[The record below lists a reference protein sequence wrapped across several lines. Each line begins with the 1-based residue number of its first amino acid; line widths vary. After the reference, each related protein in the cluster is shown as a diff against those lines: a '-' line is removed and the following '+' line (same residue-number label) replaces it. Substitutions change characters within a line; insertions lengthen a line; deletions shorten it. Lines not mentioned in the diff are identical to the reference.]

1 MFNVRHLML
10 CILLLVAGFAHA
22 GEPVD
27 INTAD
32 AETLAAAI
40 DGVGLKKA
48 REIVADRQANGPFA
62 SVDDL
67 TRVKGI
73 GERTVETSRA
83 NLTVGSGS
91 N

>member
-1 MFNVRHLML
+1 MNYVRHLIACALLML
-10 CILLLVAGFAHA
+10 VGFAHA

-32 AETLAAAI
+32 AETLASAI

-48 REIVADRQANGPFA
+48 RDIVAYRQQNGPFA
-62 SVDDL
+62 SVDEL

-73 GERTVETSRA
+73 GERTVEMSRE
-83 NLTVGSGS
+83 NLTVESGG

>member
-1 MFNVRHLML
+1 MSYVRHLIA
-10 CILLLVAGFAHA
+10 CAVLLLVGLAHA

-48 REIVADRQANGPFA
+48 RDIVAFRQQNGPFA
-62 SVDDL
+62 SVDEL

-73 GERTVETSRA
+73 GERTVEMSRG
-83 NLTVGSGS
+83 NLTVESGG

>member
-1 MFNVRHLML
+1 MKNVRYLMA
-10 CILLLVAGFAHA
+10 CTLLLLAGSAYA

-32 AETLAAAI
+32 AEALAAAI

-48 REIVADRQANGPFA
+48 RDIVADRQRNGPFA
-62 SVDDL
+62 SVEEL

-73 GERTVETSRA
+73 GEQTVETSRE
-83 NLTVGSGS
+83 NLTAGSG
-91 N
+91 ND

>member
-1 MFNVRHLML
+1 MINVRYLMA
-10 CILLLVAGFAHA
+10 CALLLLAALVHA

-32 AETLAAAI
+32 AETLASAI

-48 REIVADRQANGPFA
+48 RDIVAYRQANGPFA
-62 SVDDL
+62 SVDEL
-67 TRVKGI
+67 TQVKGI
-73 GERTVETSRA
+73 GERTLEMSRE
-83 NLTVGSGS
+83 NLTVGSGG

>member
-1 MFNVRHLML
+1 MNNVRHLIA
-10 CILLLVAGFAHA
+10 CALLLLAGTLYA

-32 AETLAAAI
+32 AEALASAI
-40 DGVGLKKA
+40 NGVGLKKA
-48 REIVADRQANGPFA
+48 RDIVADRQRNGPFH
-62 SVDDL
+62 SVEEL

-73 GERTVETSRA
+73 GEQTVETSRE
-83 NLTVGSGS
+83 NLTVGSGT

>member
-1 MFNVRHLML
+1 MINVRHLML
-10 CILLLVAGFAHA
+10 CALLLIAGFVHA

-32 AETLAAAI
+32 AETLASAI

-48 REIVADRQANGPFA
+48 RDIVAYRQTNGPFA
-62 SVDDL
+62 SVDEL
-67 TRVKGI
+67 IQVKGI
-73 GERTVETSRA
+73 GERTVEMSRE
-83 NLTVGSGS
+83 NLTVGSGG

>member
-1 MFNVRHLML
+1 MIYVRRLMA
-10 CILLLVAGFAHA
+10 CAMLLISGFVYA

-32 AETLAAAI
+32 AEALASAI

-48 REIVADRQANGPFA
+48 RDIVAYRQQNGPFT
-62 SVDDL
+62 SVDEL

-73 GERTVETSRA
+73 GERTVEMSRK
-83 NLTVGSGS
+83 NLTVENGG